1 MTFNLGDSDELGLLA
16 QAIGLVDGRGE
27 LDLAWFSAPLTRLQG
42 IVRTADQRA
51 ALGRFCDLA
60 LTPAPQPGRPAA
72 EKWHPLLGELPG
84 GNLYLTLHDTGSN
97 LLLGVGGEFHSTTS
111 PVPGRLRI
119 QADILSGGSNLDL
132 VIGTAAHP
140 ITAEARVETG
150 WVHNPP
156 ANPIGLAAI
165 VARCTIVPDPA
176 HPSFGLEVVLEG
188 LSLNGEPP
196 IDKVLD
202 VDELGREAPDLLA
215 ALLKVVLAQVDP
227 DPTLTMLS
235 DHLLSLFGLADAGG
249 IPAFPFAE
257 LADGPTA
264 LQNWLTTLVSGGS
277 AAAGE
282 WLEHLAGLLGTT
294 IAFTG
299 TGTLADPWRVILLEL
314 PGLGELYGTLAQ
326 AGDPAADGFA
336 RFGLG
341 VEVSTDLGANQPMV
355 SADARCTIADV
366 PLAGTGHA
374 RVLPDARALLRLT
387 GSSDQPLV
395 DNAQVRV
402 GTVEAGI
409 GWDGSTLKPVL
420 QLLDN
425 ELAGTPY
432 PVLDLTNVDSVEAAA
447 ANAVVAAINAAL
459 GTDVGR
465 RLAAIAGLVPP
476 EDPANPGNPV
486 AVWPHQLELAT
497 LVVDPVRAIESYHRS
512 VLGDADRWNLILREI
527 AQVIGLPEAVAGA
540 GTAAQPWTV
549 TIAVA
554 DGATLQLAAWH
565 QAHPDT
571 PTTEQLRIGLR
582 LAATPAGSTLALTS
596 EVLAFDLPAT
606 GAAAVSFIGAQR
618 LSLVLSPALDASA
631 GPIAIKLDDL
641 TLAAGW
647 QPGQPFGWDIHAHG
661 LRLTADG
668 ETLTLDDVRLPP
680 AGPFD
685 LTNLP
690 ATAAALGLSVTDLEN
705 VLRLLLSMLARLAGP
720 EADLATALL
729 GLHHRLPGLDAEAPS
744 LVDPALPGLLLQD
757 PLGAVRNWL
766 GRLLTHVGADGE
778 LSAALLLQYL
788 ASLGTGAFDELLGG
802 VSTQLDPQLPSF
814 LIGGGTFADPWR
826 VPWPGGTKD
835 ADGDDIGPDLELWL
849 EPAGPPVDWLTGM
862 RTRVDA
868 ATDLAG
874 LADVFIQLGWFDPA
888 IRSLVKGLTVQ
899 DVAAQLR
906 SLQVQLNAGD
916 GVVPRD
922 AQSPDIFGWVQG
934 AEVDAAHPELPR
946 HPDAI
951 AAILNQIEA
960 LHGAG
965 PRTVLLIGPAF
976 GDAGVWADLLA
987 APATQGPTDPNA
999 HFDLRTA
1006 GIDPRTIAL
1015 DSVTAVADYYTAN
1028 LADDR
1033 RGDVTYLA
1041 DQISHISDRLAVLHP
1056 GPVIVVAHSYAGL
1069 AARRFAVDHPTR
1081 VQGVITVGTPHLGT
1095 PLAFLDDPDLGDAI
1109 RLAASVRAGL
1119 QASPLRDALD
1129 HLQHGLEGY
1138 APPAA
1143 PGALATPDPYPG
1155 SSFTLAAPY
1164 DLGDVP
1170 VMTIAGVCSDDV
1182 FAFLQTGLSAYLQQ
1196 LSGQARPVPSH
1207 LAYGMAMPMSIGNPP
1222 SGSPQAEARARFGL
1236 GQIPLGDAPP
1246 AAPRPAQ
1253 LLRVELDLFRT
1264 GGWIVGQPGP
1274 SAVDGRLRR
1283 VLIGL
1288 TASASATGMRATLDA
1303 TLDQAAWRGVTVP
1316 TVDLTD
1322 PRAASLVGAAFDAA
1336 LASTD
1341 SASLPVSTLAAA
1353 LGALDLVS
1361 TDAQGVTGLSGDGF
1375 AALRT
1380 DPVGYLRARIP
1391 AALARPD
1398 GWAGLVA
1405 DLSFTPVSTQELAY
1419 VWAPPGSPYALFAR
1433 KQADGTWRTGI
1444 ETGTALGAVEP
1455 PLISISA
1462 DIDLLL
1468 PAFQSTA
1475 ELVVHLGPVA
1485 LTYRTIDGT
1494 IRLDAPPF
1502 VTDLTLWPTP
1512 SLGDLAAKL
1521 DGALPQVLVS
1531 GVLGNVLAELA
1542 PGLKIGQ
1549 LLELLHAPGEFLAG
1563 ALGALDGG
1571 LDPTKISGLLTTL
1584 NAAIGL
1590 PDGLGLQLPADLA
1603 VTAGP
1608 GAAAQ
1613 SARIEISTTTPISGV
1628 LGVGLTLDIDATR
1641 HVAPGGTVTI
1651 STPLTGSWP
1660 HVDITFGVGPDGMT
1674 LVVSPQGVAPIML
1687 LPTFSGL
1694 GALRGAAG
1702 ALLPAVLDAALT
1714 NFPEPRDP
1722 WLVHTLT
1729 ASTHLGVYDAVG
1741 HFSAHTAEFTAMLD
1755 GTWFTSIDATRQA
1768 GIAAAVADLLNLIPG
1783 LALQSVNGLVRWT
1796 HVLAGGDGQI
1806 QVSAGWSVNGAT
1818 VRVSLVDL
1826 VPTDAPLTLA
1836 ANVQVDETGVD
1847 VGCSIGLD
1855 LSGLGVSVVPRLAID
1870 VDSGPPLSFRVR
1882 LLPLSS
1888 GTVDGPLVVELAPTV
1903 AVTAS
1908 PAAAETILVGA
1919 ALPLVIRV
1927 AVSALDDVMTR
1938 RLWTDGPTLETALTD
1953 AGILSGGKVV
1963 ETLPDVFTM
1972 LAGFGAGAA
1981 GQLDLPIGDLQLSL
1995 VTKSGRVGLGLTGSQ
2010 AISLGDL
2017 ELEIL
2022 FGAPSAWG
2030 AAATEG
2036 LEILLLDVS
2045 GGGADFYFGLLLHG
2059 VGIGL
2064 AKSDGAALVAESFL
2078 RLGSVRAL
2086 LFLDIETAAGFQV
2099 LHGGAGLELG
2109 GFGLPIGAA
2118 LDAGGGSNP
2127 VASNLLSSG
2136 GTGGDSQS
2144 VNPSADL
2151 DIWYW
2156 DHPANTGG
2164 PLRVLVGGQAGIFW
2178 IPIHAGFGPIFIAE
2192 IGLGVTSTAVSLA
2205 IDGGISIAGLSAQ
2218 VDDLTVTIPYAHV
2231 TDPTQWSLD
2240 LKGLA
2245 IGYNGPAISIAGAL
2259 VKFDGP
2265 PIEYDG
2271 MLLIKIGTIGAV
2283 VIGSY
2288 SVVGSGADEYT
2299 SFAIYG
2305 GVFVPIGLPPLIN
2318 LTGIALGLGYNR
2330 RLIVPEDLNQIPNFM
2345 LVKALDRPEALANN
2359 PMQALFEFRQQTPPA
2374 RGALWLAAGIRGTSF
2389 GLVNVTAVLYVALD
2403 AGVDVGLI
2411 GVARMALPADDF
2423 AIVSIELA
2431 LKARFSTAEGLFSVQ
2446 AQLTDNS
2453 WLISPDCQLT
2463 GGFAFFMWFRKSQFL
2478 LTVGGYHPAFK
2489 PLPEYPV
2496 VPRVG
2501 FRWDFLGVVHIKGES
2516 YFALTN
2522 TAVMTGVRL
2531 EATYGP
2537 DWLQVWFSAYTDI
2550 LISWDPFHYIVDI
2563 GISVGARLRIRIC
2576 FFACCTIEISVS
2588 VGASLH
2594 LEGPPFHGTVT
2605 ADLGVTSVTVPF
2617 GDDAQALPPAKHWIE
2632 FVDSYVHNGDPNSA
2646 SVSAQIST
2654 GLLPA
2659 EPPGAAVAPG
2669 TAEQPWRLSAEWSFR
2684 TESRM
2689 AARGFAL
2696 QLNTDVA
2703 EAQMPTVIFGRYA
2716 DLAATYD
2723 FDLAPMYKTSDKITA
2738 LHRVVLAKKPENS
2751 TAFVDLIPQ
2760 SQNPADPSLELDEH
2774 LFRVRPTI
2782 GQFSEATYHYFP
2794 DLKPPAASNTLPA
2807 LTGIVVDGV
2816 AALHNPSERIPIGK
2830 LVDFGNN
2837 RPLPFARR
2845 NAGHVTAVLQA
2856 GAAWLTLAQVADGVG
2871 ATKLLTGLGTIVGS
2885 VAAGGAAEF
2894 ADLRKDSGL
2903 RQNGYGPV
2911 ALNALVSRRSAPP
2924 TLSALSEG
2932 FTLEDQGAGLAE
2944 APVRVGEV
2952 SPVLLDRPRLRAM
2965 LQRQVV
2971 LPGRQTVARST
2982 VPLDKGSQK
2991 LPVVDVRND
3000 LITSFDAPG
3009 FALLTRVGAGIPQPT
3024 RAARSARTLRTPDLG
3039 APTGRAVATSMAVLA
3054 EQVRKEG
3061 VTVRAGTTQ
3070 VWEVPRAEDWILDLA
3085 GDSAVRVTELSTAG
3099 TVLVD
3104 QESADNQSKFKL
3116 ATDCAMVAITAL
3128 GRLDDGPAKNA
3139 DGKPVRGAS
3148 VVTAATA
3155 TGTALPVLGWQ
3166 LGSELVQVGP
3176 TTLLA
3181 RGAVVSLSK
3190 PIGAAVRGHAAAT
3203 GMITVSRAMLAQE
3216 VVQTDFGPVVTVIG
3230 VLIDNPA
3237 GTRLGPDSVIL
3248 NTEQARVTGMPLQVT
3263 SGNRTLFLYDVRR
3276 RRADDGGTERISV
3289 TVGLITPPG
3298 ATEPIVLSGV
3308 IGGTGTAANW
3318 ATTLNGATLTEV
3330 VGAEQ
3335 LTVDGSVSVR
3345 LSNG

>member
-1 MTFNLGDSDELGLLA
+1 MSFDLGGSDELGLLA
-16 QAIGLVDGRGE
+16 QAIGLVDGGGE
-27 LDLAWFSAPLTRLQG
+27 LDVGWFSAPLTRLQG
-42 IVRTADQRA
+42 IVRNADQRA

-60 LTPAPQPGRPAA
+60 LVPIQQPGRPAA
-72 EKWHPLLGELPG
+72 EKWHPLLGDLPS
-84 GNLYLTLHDTGSN
+84 GNLYLTLNDTGSS
-97 LLLGVGGEFHSTTS
+97 LLLGVGGEFHSSTS

-119 QADILSGGSNLDL
+119 QADILSGGSTLDL

-140 ITAEARVETG
+140 ITAEVRIETAFT
-150 WVHNPP
+150 PP
-156 ANPIGLAAI
+156 AQPIKLAAI
-165 VARCTIVPDPA
+165 VARCSIVPDPA
-176 HPSFGLEVVLEG
+176 NPSFGLEVVLEG
-188 LSLNGEPP
+188 LSINGEPP
-196 IDKVLD
+196 TDKVLD

-215 ALLKVVLAQVDP
+215 ALLKVVLAEVGP
-227 DPTLTMLS
+227 DPTLTMLA
-235 DHLLSLFGLADAGG
+235 DHLLGLFGLADGG
-249 IPAFPFAE
+249 SIPAFPFAE
-257 LADGPTA
+257 LADGPA
-264 LQNWLTTLVSGGS
+264 AVQNWLATLP
-277 AAAGE
+277 AGE
-282 WLEHLAGLLGTT
+282 WLEHLAGLLGATSV
-294 IAFTG
+294 FDG
-299 TGTLADPWRVILLEL
+299 TGTLVDPWRISLLDL
-314 PGLGELYGTLAQ
+314 AGLGELYATVARS
-326 AGDPAADGFA
+326 GDPAADGFA
-336 RFGLG
+336 RFGFG
-341 VEVSTDLGANQPMV
+341 VNVSTDLGPNQPTV
-355 SADARCTIADV
+355 SADASCVIADV
-366 PLAGTGHA
+366 PLSGTGNA
-374 RVLPDARALLRLT
+374 RVLPEARALLRLT
-387 GSSDQPLV
+387 GASNTPLV
-395 DNAQVRV
+395 DNPQVRV

-420 QLLDN
+420 QLLN
-425 ELAGTPY
+425 NQLAGTPY

-486 AVWPHQLELAT
+486 AAWPHQLDLAK
-497 LVVDPVRAIESYHRS
+497 LVVDPARAIETYHRA

-527 AQVIGLPEAVAGA
+527 AQVISLPDNVAGE
-540 GTAAQPWTV
+540 GTTAEPWTV
-549 TIAVA
+549 DIAIA

-565 QAHPDT
+565 QPHPDT

-582 LAATPAGSTLALTS
+582 LAAEPAGSTLALTS

-606 GAAAVSFIGAQR
+606 GSATVSFIGAQR
-618 LSLVLSPALDASA
+618 LSLVLSPALDAAA
-631 GPIAIKLDDL
+631 GPIAISLDDL

-661 LRLTADG
+661 LTLTADG
-668 ETLTLDDVRLPP
+668 ETITLADVHLPP
-680 AGPFD
+680 AAPFD

-690 ATAAALGLSVTDLEN
+690 ATAATLGLTVTDLEN
-705 VLRLLLSMLARLAGP
+705 VLRLLLSMLAGIAGP
-720 EADLATALL
+720 QADLATALL
-729 GLHHRLPGLDAEAPS
+729 GLHHRLPGLDAEIPS
-744 LVDPALPGLLLQD
+744 LVDPAQPGLLFQD
-757 PLGAVRNWL
+757 PLGAVRSWL
-766 GRLLTHVGADGE
+766 GRLITHVGADGE

-788 ASLGTGAFDELLGG
+788 ASLGTDAFDELAGG
-802 VSTQLDPQLPSF
+802 LSTDLDPQLPSF
-814 LIGGGTFADPWR
+814 LIGGGTFGDPWR

-849 EPAGPPVDWLTGM
+849 EPAGPPIDWLTGM
-862 RTRVDA
+862 RNRVEA

-874 LADVFIQLGWFDPA
+874 LAEVFVQLAWFDPA
-888 IRSLVKGLTVQ
+888 ISSLVKGLTVR
-899 DVAAQLR
+899 DIAAQLR

-934 AEVDAAHPELPR
+934 AEVDAAHLELPR

-951 AAILNQIEA
+951 AAVLNQIET

-965 PRTVLLIGPAF
+965 PRTVLLVGPVF
-976 GDAGVWADLLA
+976 GNAGSWADLLA
-987 APATQGPTDPNA
+987 APALQGPTDPNA

-1015 DSVTAVADYYTAN
+1015 DSVTAVADYYTAD

-1033 RGDVTYLA
+1033 RGDVRYLA
-1041 DQISHISDRLAVLHP
+1041 DQIAHIADRLEVLHP

-1069 AARRFAVDHPTR
+1069 AARRFAADHPTR
-1081 VQGVITVGTPHLGT
+1081 AQGVITIGTPHLGT
-1095 PLAFLDDPDLGDAI
+1095 PLAFLDDPAVGDAI
-1109 RLAASVRAGL
+1109 RLATSVRAGL
-1119 QASPLRDALD
+1119 QTSPLRDALD
-1129 HLQHGLEGY
+1129 HLKQGLEGY
-1138 APPAA
+1138 EPPVA
-1143 PGALATPDPYPG
+1143 PGALATPDPYPA

-1170 VMTIAGVCSDDV
+1170 VMTIAGVCSDD
-1182 FAFLQTGLSAYLQQ
+1182 FFTFMQTGMSAYLQQ
-1196 LSGQARPVPSH
+1196 LSGQARPTPSH
-1207 LAYGMAMPMSIGNPP
+1207 LSYGMAMPMSIGNPP
-1222 SGSPQAEARARFGL
+1222 AGSPQAEARVRFGL

-1246 AAPRPAQ
+1246 PAPRPAQ
-1253 LLRVELDLFRT
+1253 LLRVELDLFRS
-1264 GGWIVGQPGP
+1264 GGWIVGQAGP

-1283 VLIGL
+1283 LLLGL
-1288 TASASATGMRATLDA
+1288 TATGSGTGIQATLDA
-1303 TLDQAAWRGVTVP
+1303 TLDQAAWRGTTIP
-1316 TVDLTD
+1316 TADLTD
-1322 PRAASLVGAAFDAA
+1322 PRTASLIGAAFDAA

-1361 TDAQGVTGLSGDGF
+1361 TDAQGITGLSGDGF

-1398 GWAGLVA
+1398 GWAGLVT
-1405 DLSFTPVSTQELAY
+1405 DLSFIPVSTQELAY
-1419 VWAPPGSPYALFAR
+1419 VWAPPGSPYALFVR
-1433 KQADGTWRTGI
+1433 RQADGTWRTGI

-1455 PLISISA
+1455 PLISIST

-1468 PAFQSTA
+1468 PAFQPTA
-1475 ELVVHLGPVA
+1475 ELVVHVGPVA
-1485 LTYRTIDGT
+1485 LTYRTVDGT
-1494 IRLDAPPF
+1494 IRLDAAPF
-1502 VTDLTLWPTP
+1502 VTDLTLLPTP
-1512 SLGDLAAKL
+1512 SIGDLAAKL
-1521 DGALPQVLVS
+1521 DAALPQILVS
-1531 GVLGNVLAELA
+1531 GVVGNVLAELV

-1549 LLELLHAPGEFLAG
+1549 LLQLLQTPGEFLAG

-1571 LDPTKISGLLTTL
+1571 LDPAKLSGLLATL
-1584 NAAIGL
+1584 NTAIGL
-1590 PDGLGLQLPADLA
+1590 PTGLGLQLPADVT

-1608 GAAAQ
+1608 GAAPQ
-1613 SARIEISTTTPISGV
+1613 SARIAIGTTTPIGGV
-1628 LGVGLTLDIDATR
+1628 LAVGLTLDIDATR

-1651 STPLTGSWP
+1651 STPLSGTWP
-1660 HVDITFGVGPDGMT
+1660 QVAITFGVGPDGVT
-1674 LVVSPQGVAPIML
+1674 LVVTPQGVPPITL

-1702 ALLPAVLDAALT
+1702 ALLPTVLDEALT

-1722 WLVHTLT
+1722 WLVHTLQ
-1729 ASTHLGVYDAVG
+1729 AATHLGVYDAVG
-1741 HFSAHTAEFTAMLD
+1741 HFSAHTAEFTAMLE
-1755 GTWFTSIDATRQA
+1755 GTWFTSIDATRRA
-1768 GIAAAVADLLNLIPG
+1768 GIAAAVADLLNLIPT
-1783 LALQSVNGLVRWT
+1783 LELQSVNGLVRWT
-1796 HVLAGGDGQI
+1796 HDVAAGTGRLQI
-1806 QVSAGWSVNGAT
+1806 SAGWSDNGPT
-1818 VRVSLVDL
+1818 VAVALVDL
-1826 VPTDAPLTLA
+1826 KPADAPLALA
-1836 ANVQVDETGVD
+1836 ANVLVDDTGVT
-1847 VGCSIGLD
+1847 VGSSIGLD
-1855 LSGLGVSVVPRLAID
+1855 LSDLGVTVVPRFAIE

-1882 LLPLSS
+1882 FLPLSS
-1888 GTVDGPLVVELAPTV
+1888 GTLDGPLVVQLAPDFALT
-1903 AVTAS
+1903 TS
-1908 PAAAETILVGA
+1908 PAAAEAILVGA

-1927 AVSALDDVMTR
+1927 AVSALHDVLTR
-1938 RLWTDGPTLETALTD
+1938 KLWTDGPTLETALTD
-1953 AGILSGGKVV
+1953 AGIVAGGEVV
-1963 ETLPDVFTM
+1963 ETLPNVFEM
-1972 LAGFGAGAA
+1972 LAGFAAGAA
-1981 GQLDLPIGDLQLSL
+1981 GQLDLAIGTLNLSL
-1995 VTKSGRVGLGLTGSQ
+1995 VAESGRVGLGLTGYQ
-2010 AISLGDL
+2010 AIGIGDL
-2017 ELEIL
+2017 ELQIL

-2030 AAATEG
+2030 AAAAEG
-2036 LEILLLDVS
+2036 LEILLLDI
-2045 GGGADFYFGLLLHG
+2045 GGDSVDFNFGLRLHG

-2064 AKSDGAALVAESFL
+2064 SKGDGSALVAESFL

-2086 LFLDIETAAGFQV
+2086 LFLDLETAAGFQI

-2136 GTGGDSQS
+2136 GTSGDSQS

-2156 DHPANTGG
+2156 DHPDNTGG

-2192 IGLGVTSTAVSLA
+2192 IGLGVTNTAISLA
-2205 IDGGISIAGLSAQ
+2205 IDGGVTIAGLSAE

-2245 IGYNGPAISIAGAL
+2245 IGYSGPAISIAGGL

-2305 GVFVPIGLPPLIN
+2305 GVFVPIGLTPLIN
-2318 LTGIALGLGYNR
+2318 LTGIAIGLGYNR
-2330 RLIVPEDLNQIPNFM
+2330 RLIVPEDLNQIPDFM

-2389 GLVNVTAVLYVALD
+2389 ELVNITAVLYVALD
-2403 AGVDVGLI
+2403 SGVDVGLI
-2411 GVARMALPADDF
+2411 GVARMALPSDDF

-2431 LKARFSTAEGLFSVQ
+2431 LKARFSTSEGLFSVQ

-2453 WLISPDCQLT
+2453 WLITPDCQLT

-2522 TAVMTGVRL
+2522 TAVMTGVRM

-2537 DWLQVWFSAYTDI
+2537 DWIQVWFSAYTDI
-2550 LISWDPFHYIVDI
+2550 LISWDPFHYIVDV

-2588 VGASLH
+2588 VGAKLH

-2617 GDDAQALPPAKHWIE
+2617 GDDAQALPPAKHWDE
-2632 FVDSYVHNGDPNSA
+2632 FVDTYVRSGDPNSA
-2646 SVSAQIST
+2646 SVSAQVST

-2659 EPPGAAVAPG
+2659 EPAGAAVAPG
-2669 TAEQPWRLSAEWSFR
+2669 TAEQPWRLAAEWSFR
-2684 TESRM
+2684 TETRM

-2696 QLNTDVA
+2696 QLDSDVA
-2703 EAQMPTVIFGRYA
+2703 EGQMSTVIFGRYA

-2723 FDLAPMYKTSDKITA
+2723 FDLAPMYKSSDKITA

-2751 TAFVDLIPQ
+2751 TSFVDLIPR
-2760 SQNPADPSLELDEH
+2760 SQNPADESLEIDER
-2774 LFRVRPTI
+2774 LFRLTPII

-2807 LTGIVVDGV
+2807 LTGIIVEGV
-2816 AALHNPSERIPIGK
+2816 AGLHNASDVIPIGK
-2830 LVDFGNN
+2830 LVDASNF

-2845 NAGHVTAVLQA
+2845 DAGHITAVLQA
-2856 GAAWLTLAQVADGVG
+2856 GAAWLELAQVASGVSTG
-2871 ATKLLTGLGTIVGS
+2871 TLLTGLGTIVGS
-2885 VAAGGAAEF
+2885 VAAGGAVEF

-2911 ALNALVSRRSAPP
+2911 ALNALVTRRSAPP
-2924 TLSALSEG
+2924 VLSALSEG
-2932 FTLEDQGAGLAE
+2932 FTLEDQGAGV
-2944 APVRVGEV
+2944 APPPIRVGDV
-2952 SPVLLDRPRLRAM
+2952 KPVFLEKPRLRSM
-2965 LQRQVV
+2965 VQRQAVV
-2971 LPGRQTVARST
+2971 AGQQTVARST
-2982 VPLDKGSQK
+2982 VPLGRQLGLAD

-3000 LITSFDAPG
+3000 LITSYDAPG
-3009 FALLTRVGAGIPQPT
+3009 FALLTKPLSGTPQPT

-3039 APTGRAVATSMAVLA
+3039 APTGRTVAASMAELA
-3054 EQVRKEG
+3054 EQVRKDG
-3061 VTVRAGTTQ
+3061 VTIRAGSTQ
-3070 VWEVPRAEDWILDLA
+3070 VWEVPRALDWYLEIA
-3085 GDSAVRVTELSTAG
+3085 GDSAVRITELSTAG

-3104 QESADNQSKFKL
+3104 REAAGKL
-3116 ATDCAMVAITAL
+3116 QLKLSDGCAMVAVTAL
-3128 GRLDDGPAKNA
+3128 GRLPDNLIKNLA
-3139 DGKPVRGAS
+3139 DATQASMITAS
-3148 VVTAATA
+3148 VATA
-3155 TGTALPVLGWQ
+3155 GALPVLGWQ
-3166 LGSELVQVGP
+3166 LGAELVQVGP

-3181 RGAVVSLSK
+3181 RGSVVSLSK
-3190 PIGAAVRGHAAAT
+3190 PIGASIRGHAAAT
-3203 GMITVSRAMLAQE
+3203 GMITVSRALLAQE
-3216 VVQTDFGPVVTVIG
+3216 VVQTDFGPFVSVIG
-3230 VLIDNPA
+3230 VLIDNPDA
-3237 GTRLGPDSVIL
+3237 TRLGPESVIL
-3248 NTEQARVTGMPLQVT
+3248 NTEQVRVSSQPIQVT
-3263 SGNRTLFLYDVRR
+3263 AGTRTLFLYDVRR
-3276 RRADDGGTERISV
+3276 RPSDAGDPDRISV
-3289 TVGLITPPG
+3289 TVGLLTPPG
-3298 ATEPIVLSGV
+3298 ATAPIVLSGV
-3308 IGGTGTAANW
+3308 VGGTGTAANW
-3318 ATTLNGATLTEV
+3318 ATTLNGSTLTEV